1 MNFLQ
6 LCQAVVMEAGL
17 SGNGPATVVNQTGI
31 LGRIVAWVADA
42 WADIQRERT
51 DWRFLWRVSNAAL
64 VINKQLY
71 TYADL
76 GAPEATRISA
86 IYLIRDGQRHRLDG
100 CLCDER
106 VAILN
111 RTHTGMPAAFVGLPD
126 RTVLFD
132 ALPDAAMSV
141 EVEYYLRPQRLV
153 ANGDVPL
160 VSEPYRHA
168 IVSRA
173 LMSYAAF
180 DEAQTLLQLASAR
193 YDRDFTMMVNDLT
206 PQIGMGSSPYP

>member
-6 LCQAVVMEAGL
+6 LCQAVVREAGL
-17 SGNGPATVVNQTGI
+17 SGNGPATVVNQTGM

-64 VINKQLY
+64 VIGKQLY

-76 GAPEATRISA
+76 GAADAARISA

-111 RTHTGMPAAFVGLPD
+111 RTNTGMPAAFVELPD

-141 EVEYYLRPQRLV
+141 EVEYYRKPQVLA

-160 VSEPYRHA
+160 VAEQYHRA
-168 IVSRA
+168 IVQRA
-173 LMSYAAF
+173 LIAYAAF
-180 DEAQTLLQLASAR
+180 DEAQTLLQMAGAR
-193 YDRDFTMMVNDLT
+193 YEREYGQMVNDLT